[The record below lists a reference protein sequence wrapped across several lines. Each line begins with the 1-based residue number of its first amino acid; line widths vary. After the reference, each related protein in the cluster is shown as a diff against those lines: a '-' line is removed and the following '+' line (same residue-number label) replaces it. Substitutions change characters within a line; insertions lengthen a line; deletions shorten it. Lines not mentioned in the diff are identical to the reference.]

1 MADTEKIKH
10 VARRVAGSARS
21 GNRVVVVVSALAG
34 ETDRLLALT
43 NMVSSEPDERE
54 VDIVVSAG
62 EQVSSGLL
70 TLALQEEGVK
80 ATTLLSFQI
89 PIVTDGVYSHS
100 RIDSVATDRIEALLD
115 KGNVVVVPGFQGIS
129 PRGELTTLGR
139 GGSDTTAVA
148 LAVAL
153 TADSCEIYSDVDGVY
168 TCDPN
173 ICPDAKMIKRLT
185 YDEMLEIAGAGAKV
199 VQMRAVELAAKYD
212 LPLHIRSTFNGD
224 TGTLI
229 GENSEMEETLVS
241 AVTHTLNEA
250 KISVRRVPDHIGLSA
265 EIFEPLARANINVD
279 MIVQN
284 ISEDEKTDLSFT
296 VDKPDLKKAMAVAE
310 RAAKRI
316 GAGHVEFAGDVSK
329 VSIIGVGMRSHA
341 GVAAKMFE
349 TMAEE
354 GIGIHLISTSE
365 IKVSIVVDMKYTE
378 LAVRSLHKKFG
389 LS

>member
-43 NMVSSEPDERE
+43 NMVSSEPDEHE

-250 KISVRRVPDHIGLSA
+250 KISVRRVPDYIGLSA

-316 GAGHVEFAGDVSK
+316 GAGRVEFAGDVSK

-354 GIGIHLISTSE
+354 GIGVHLISTSE